1 MPTRKNN
8 TGIMALP
15 EVRQVGMSA
24 QDRDVMLDS
33 LKRLYSWDFLGGLN
47 DDQIFNLFEEKIEL
61 PGLKHIKHEK
71 PIKPRPDS
79 NIYDLPIEDQWW
91 LIRPK
96 PEPEDEA

>member
-1 MPTRKNN
+1 M
-8 TGIMALP
+8 
-15 EVRQVGMSA
+15 
-24 QDRDVMLDS
+24 
-33 LKRLYSWDFLGGLN
+33 
-47 DDQIFNLFEEKIEL
+47 IEL

>member
-1 MPTRKNN
+1 
-8 TGIMALP
+8 MALP

-47 DDQIFNLFEEKIEL
+47 DDQIFNLFEEMIEL

-79 NIYDLPIEDQWW
+79 NIYDLPVNDEWW
-91 LIRPK
+91 NIQRP
-96 PEPEDEA
+96 PNETEET

>member
-15 EVRQVGMSA
+15 EVRRVGMSA

-47 DDQIFNLFEEKIEL
+47 DDQIFDLFEEKILL
-61 PGLKHIKHEK
+61 PGLKHINYRK
-71 PIKPRPDS
+71 PPKPKPNS
-79 NIYDLPIEDQWW
+79 NIIDLHPYLTDEWW
-91 LIRPK
+91 NIK